1 ALADLT
7 DDERTRLFSALS
19 NHMVSSGDDSSAIH
33 HLIGTIY
40 TFRLEEQSTPLRGG
54 REFGSLLNACGR
66 MGKPGVGISVC
77 LGDREDAMDEAQ
89 EVLGEYRITIAK
101 ALDWVQ
107 MNDKVEEQEHI
118 YVITAEDK
126 VNDTVIGVVSGV
138 LLGQGILKEKK
149 PIVAT
154 AFTEDDQLKISTRG
168 LDELVKAGLH
178 MGLVMQEAAEAV
190 GGGGG
195 GHDIAAGAY
204 IPRNKEREFLENVNR
219 LVEKALTESG

>member
-1 ALADLT
+1 LADLT
-7 DDERTRLFSALS
+7 DDERTNLFSALS
-19 NHMVSSGDDSSAIH
+19 NHMVSSGCDSSAIH
-33 HLIGTIY
+33 QLIGTIY
-40 TFRLEEQSTPLRGG
+40 TFKLEEQSTPLRGG
-54 REFGSLLNACGR
+54 REFGSLINACGR
-66 MGKPGVGISVC
+66 MGKPGVGLSVC
-77 LGDREDAMDEAQ
+77 LGDRGDAMIEAQ
-89 EVLGEYRITIAK
+89 EVLAGYRITIAK

-107 MNDKVEEQEHI
+107 MQDKVEEQEHI
-118 YVITAEDK
+118 YVITAENK

-138 LLGQGILKEKK
+138 LLGQGILKAKK

-154 AFTEDDQLKISTRG
+154 AFTEDDQLKVSTRG

-178 MGLVMQEAAEAV
+178 MGIIMQEAAEAV

-219 LVEKALTESG
+219 LVEKTLNAYE

>member
-1 ALADLT
+1 
-7 DDERTRLFSALS
+7 
-19 NHMVSSGDDSSAIH
+19 MVSSGCDSSAIH
-33 HLIGTIY
+33 QLIGTIY
-40 TFRLEEQSTPLRGG
+40 TFRLEEPSTPLRGG
-54 REFGSLLNACGR
+54 REYGSLLNACGR
-66 MGKPGVGISVC
+66 MGKPGVGLSVC
-77 LGDREDAMDEAQ
+77 LGDRGDAMAEAQ
-89 EVLGEYRITIAK
+89 DVLGEYRIAIAQ

-138 LLGQGILKEKK
+138 LLGQGILKSKK

-190 GGGGG
+190 EGGGG

-204 IPRNKEREFLENVNR
+204 IPMNREKEFLENVNR
-219 LVEKALTESG
+219 LIEKTLKASA

>member
-1 ALADLT
+1 MA
-7 DDERTRLFSALS
+7 
-19 NHMVSSGDDSSAIH
+19 
-33 HLIGTIY
+33 
-40 TFRLEEQSTPLRGG
+40 
-54 REFGSLLNACGR
+54 
-66 MGKPGVGISVC
+66 
-77 LGDREDAMDEAQ
+77 EAQ
-89 EVLGEYRITIAK
+89 DVLGEYRIAIAQ

-126 VNDTVIGVVSGV
+126 VNDTVIGVVSGI
-138 LLGQGILKEKK
+138 LLGQGILKSKK

-154 AFTEDDQLKISTRG
+154 AFTEDDKLKISTRG

-190 GGGGG
+190 EGGGG

-204 IPRNKEREFLENVNR
+204 IPMNREKEFLENVNR
-219 LVEKALTESG
+219 LIEKTLKASA